1 MVGLSSH
8 AIILTSQY
16 KGLTLKLYLVRHG
29 QYVPIDISM
38 TCPLSLEG
46 EAEIKRL
53 ASHLSRIRLKVPQIY
68 HSSKCRARQTAEILA
83 DQLKS
88 GQCEYLEGLEPNDPI
103 LPMIRN
109 IRSRSED
116 IMLVG
121 HLPFI
126 GKLTNQ
132 LITAQEDIS
141 LIDYQPGTVVCLH
154 FENDQWLIEWVLVP
168 GMY

>member
-1 MVGLSSH
+1 MVCWAMLLWWQTT
-8 AIILTSQY
+8 I
-16 KGLTLKLYLVRHG
+16 KGPVLKLYLVRHG

-53 ASHLSRIRLKVPQIY
+53 GSHLSRVRLKVPSIY
-68 HSSKCRARQTAEILA
+68 HSSKSRARQTAEILA
-83 DQLKS
+83 DHLKS
-88 GQCEYLEGLEPNDPI
+88 DHCEYLEGLEPNDPI

-109 IRSRSED
+109 IQSWSGD
-116 IMLVG
+116 VMLVG

-126 GKLTNQ
+126 GKLTSQ
-132 LITAQEDIS
+132 LITSQQDIS
-141 LIDYQPGTVVCLH
+141 LINFQPSTALCLNYEH
-154 FENDQWLIEWVLVP
+154 GQWAVEWVLTP